1 MRKKLSNFKKLT
13 REDIE
18 EMFITYKNPL
28 YSFIYSRVRN
38 THEAEDLLS
47 KTFIKII
54 NYSAKNIIETS
65 KIKGL
70 LYTTAANIIKDF
82 FRRASIINFFSLDKA
97 LPNNKEQTY
106 YDFFSDNKSL
116 LFIDNIDNKNMIKEI
131 NLLIS
136 TLPANQSEAFY
147 LRFIE
152 GFSFEEV
159 ATIQKTSVSTALS
172 RVRYAVNKIKDS
184 LNRQEML

>member
-1 MRKKLSNFKKLT
+1 MRKKLNNFKKLT
-13 REDIE
+13 RKDIE

-28 YSFIYSRVRN
+28 YNFIYSRVRN

-54 NYSAKNIIETS
+54 NYSTRNLIEIS

-70 LYTTAANIIKDF
+70 LYTTAANIVRDF
-82 FRRASIINFFSLDKA
+82 FRRASIINFFSLDKT
-97 LPNNKEQTY
+97 LPNDKEQTY

-116 LFIDNIDNKNMIKEI
+116 LFIDKIDNKDIIRKI

-152 GFSFEEV
+152 EFSFEEI

-184 LNRQEML
+184 LSKQEIL

>member
-1 MRKKLSNFKKLT
+1 
-13 REDIE
+13 
-18 EMFITYKNPL
+18 MFITYKNPL

-54 NYSAKNIIETS
+54 NYSSKNMIEMS
-65 KIKGL
+65 KLKGL

-82 FRRASIINFFSLDKA
+82 FRRASIISFFSLDK
-97 LPNNKEQTY
+97 PVSNDTEHTY
-106 YDFFSDNKSL
+106 YDFFADNKSL
-116 LFIDNIDNKNMIKEI
+116 KFIDNIDNKATLKEV
-131 NLLIS
+131 NLLIAN
-136 TLPANQSEAFY
+136 LPANQSEAFY

-159 ATIQKTSVSTALS
+159 AKIQKTSVSTALS
-172 RVRYAVNKIKDS
+172 RVRYAVSKIKDG
-184 LNRQEML
+184 LKKREML